1 MKKKN
6 LKRSHRGEIPLPE
19 RKGQNQR
26 IQKYRHKIINKKK

>member
-19 RKGQNQR
+19 RTGK
-26 IQKYRHKIINKKK
+26 ISVYRNTDTR